1 MLTNQEE
8 LRARSPD
15 EQHLL
20 TRVQQAL
27 VDAGIGTEDLT
38 IDIIEDRV
46 NVRGLVASHDELVRI
61 GDVIRELPEVR
72 EVYEQLVVR

>member
-1 MLTNQEE
+1 MD
-8 LRARSPD
+8 LRAKSPD

-27 VDAGIGTEDLT
+27 VDAGIGTEDVT
-38 IDIIEDRV
+38 IDIVDGRV
-46 NVRGLVASHDELVRI
+46 DVRGFVASHDELVRD

-72 EVYEQLVVR
+72 AVDEQLAVR